1 MDAKEE
7 VNLSTEEITA
17 LKGRIQQEINNIQNN
32 ETVKTRRRRKKSPE
46 TIEKADRPEETGA
59 KRWNRD
65 IYLAAHSGD
74 TELYGLASVLVFF
87 LVRPFF
93 SNVAAKY
100 QNSAK
105 KPEIEDFMNDLYIK
119 IFQMLDRYNPEFT
132 PITWLKPWATA
143 VFQETRDKET
153 GIATT
158 HYFQNTLTTVRKA
171 RNELELAGKT
181 DPSDYDIYEYL
192 SDHYPEKHISLA
204 AITRCRTQNFSMVTA
219 DTNPYLENSDLSKSP
234 ETAML
239 IKDQSDEFKKLKDTL
254 TPRSRSIIE
263 IEYEYVRNNG
273 DVPDIIAVLEP
284 LRRTEPSL
292 TQDDVSRMVSAAH
305 QEVRRAYNRMK
316 NRKQS
321 ESVITLN
328 AWQWDDASL
337 EEEERMLLQAIEEDP
352 SILEVL

>member
-1 MDAKEE
+1 MDVKEE
-7 VNLSTEEITA
+7 VNLSTEEIA
-17 LKGRIQQEINNIQNN
+17 VLKERMQQEIDKIQNN
-32 ETVKTRRRRKKSPE
+32 EKVKTKRRHKESPE
-46 TIEKADRPEETGA
+46 TIEEADKPDENGT
-59 KRWNRD
+59 KKWNRE

-74 TELYGLASVLVFF
+74 SELYGLASVLAFF

-119 IFQMLDRYNPEFT
+119 IFQMLDRYNPEYT
-132 PITWLKPWATA
+132 LITWLKPWVTA
-143 VFQETRDKET
+143 VFQETREKET

-158 HYFQNTLTTVRKA
+158 HYFQNTLTTVRRA
-171 RNELELAGKT
+171 RNELELAGKI

-192 SDHYPEKHISLA
+192 SDHYPEKHISLT

-219 DTNPYLENSDLSKSP
+219 DTNPYLENADLSKSP
-234 ETAML
+234 EAAML
-239 IKDQSDEFKKLKDTL
+239 LKDQSDKFKKLKDSL

-263 IEYEYVRNNG
+263 IEYEYIRNNG
-273 DVPDIIAVLEP
+273 DIPDIVTVLESM
-284 LRRTEPSL
+284 RRTEPSL

-305 QEVRRAYNRMK
+305 QEVRRTYNRMK
-316 NRKQS
+316 NRKQE

-328 AWQWDDASL
+328 TWQWDDASL

-352 SILEVL
+352 SILEII